1 MLSISGKSRIFVLF
15 LYLGGQKFILIFPIN
30 YDVSFGIFYRSLFS
44 GWRSSQVLFL
54 VCWVFFF
61 FSKSWKVVGFCE
73 LIFCIDRGDHV
84 FLSFI
89 DMLYYSNWFFDVKV
103 TYFIPGIVLNWS
115 WCIILFIC
123 CWIHFAS
130 FILRVFVIHKEHW
143 PWVFFCYLVWFW
155 YNDRIDHNRIT
166 LEMDK
171 RTEFRKFT
179 SMWGFNKTVVNNHWV
194 KNEITSEISLKMN
207 EN

>member
-1 MLSISGKSRIFVLF
+1 MLD
-15 LYLGGQKFILIFPIN
+15 FIKC
-30 YDVSFGIFYRSLFS
+30 
-44 GWRSSQVLFL
+44 L
-54 VCWVFFF
+54 VHLCIWSHRF
-61 FSKSWKVVGFCE
+61 FSFIHIILLIYYIGFE
-73 LIFCIDRGDHV
+73 V
-84 FLSFI
+84 LSH
-89 DMLYYSNWFFDVKV
+89 LC
-103 TYFIPGIVLNWS
+103 IPGRTPTVS